1 VRTPSKKFREW
12 PWAGLALL
20 GVLLGNPPARAVIF
34 YSTSDPSFNTAA
46 PTGSLANSGW
56 QWVGSW
62 EGYQAVPIAP
72 QYFLAAHHI
81 GGNVGDSFTLN
92 GVGYTTTAFFDD
104 TESDLRIW
112 QISGTFPSWAPLYRH
127 SDEVGRS
134 LVVFGRGLGR
144 GTAVSVGGVAKGW
157 EWGGGSGVLRWGD
170 NSVNSVVNG
179 GSYWGSL
186 LYSLFQASED
196 PNEADLANGDSSG
209 PVFVNDGTGWK
220 LAGVAAAVDGPFN
233 TTASG
238 GESAGFSAALF
249 DASGLYVWDGTE
261 WQFVPGPGPVPTG
274 FYATRVSV
282 RASWIDSIAPQPSVD
297 TPLLSAPQSLALV
310 LGLLGVGAFGLRRTL
325 LASTAR

>member
-1 VRTPSKKFREW
+1 M
-12 PWAGLALL
+12 GLLAASLAS
-20 GVLLGNPPARAVIF
+20 PPARGVIF
-34 YSTSDPSFNTAA
+34 YSTADPTFNTSA
-46 PTGSLANSGW
+46 PTGTLANSGW

-81 GGNVGDSFTLN
+81 GGSVGDSFTLN
-92 GVGYTTTAFFDD
+92 GVSYTTTAYFDD
-104 TESDLRIW
+104 TVSDLRIW

-134 LVVFGRGLGR
+134 LVVFGSGLSR

-157 EWGGGSGVLRWGD
+157 DWGAGSGTLRWGE
-170 NSVNSVVNG
+170 NSVYSVVDG

-186 LYSLFQASED
+186 LYSLFQASGN

-233 TTASG
+233 TTATG
-238 GESAGFSAALF
+238 GEGAGFSAALF

-261 WQFVPGPGPVPTG
+261 WGFVPGPGPVPTG

-282 RASWIDSIAPQPSVD
+282 RAAWIDSIAPQPSVD
-297 TPLLSAPQSLALV
+297 TPLLSGAGTFALA
-310 LGLLGVGAFGLRRTL
+310 LGLLGIGAFGLRPSLRG
-325 LASTAR
+325 STAR